1 MDPGGSDLEPDL
13 SQLDN
18 PCLIVEDSQPDSA
31 ALEEDPDSSYRALLT
46 RRLSSLQPTSHSP
59 VLELISSPAGSRCS
73 QIDSQSAVAQSNRPH
88 SPATMESSSA
98 QEASQVVEVAPP
110 TIRKRDLPAANGR
123 QSEEGMEMESRAD
136 STTHCVQS
144 EGGDCF
150 GFLELS
156 ESQTVDGGLDAEAP
170 AAGRGPSLGGAEQSR
185 AEGDAAD
192 DQGSA
197 SRRSEVSSSC
207 TEGSARSVQE
217 PRNDQGLEP
226 QEVQQ
231 PEDDSDVPSSQDDM
245 FEVERGDAT
254 GVDSTVPEAGLCLL
268 PTATPAS
275 SLHLLHLSGQGTLV
289 QESLSQN
296 SVEFVAPTQD
306 GLSQT
311 PLIVPNSPTDEAVE
325 EPMDTS
331 LPPDEPRSC
340 HREEEPMEMD
350 QAPSQ
355 SSGIPRPVPAAS
367 TPLSQ
372 NSPGFVLEKSL
383 SMPSQPDFSHD
394 VFVPTLSQGDG
405 KSSTG
410 PETLMEKVSP
420 ATSKATPSEQ
430 EAGIAGRSQPSLC
443 LELPTSSALLE
454 PVPEQEGEQLEDS
467 QATQIEEPLGVVGS
481 VPTVDQQE
489 EAGDPPTRPPNQPD
503 GTTAPA
509 TIRPDGKETRRSTD
523 DRAREPPSE
532 ANRPD
537 GNETRRSTDDRAREP
552 SSEANRPDG
561 NETRRST
568 DDRAREPP
576 SEANRP
582 DGNETRRSTDDR
594 AREPPSEANKPDG
607 NETRRSTDDRARES
621 PSEAN
626 RPDGKETRRST
637 DDRAR
642 ESPSEANRPDG
653 NETRRSTD
661 DRARESPSEANR
673 PDGNETRRSTD
684 GRARESPS
692 EANRPDGK
700 ETRRSTDDRAG
711 ESPSEANGPD
721 AKVVTETIDL
731 TTAADSQA
739 QDMVCSQNGAA
750 SSQEAEVVDLT
761 ESEAPVQS
769 PPVAAH
775 RDCGS
780 DTGTQ
785 SQSVLPSERP
795 REEKEEDV
803 VMEVQPRSS
812 EACEE
817 LGSEASRPEHDEGM
831 DEGEVAKGSG
841 LCLALS
847 QSQVLSPEPMEE
859 DGHLECEEQAAP
871 MEASTSA
878 GEGGCH
884 GSSEVAAEV
893 ADESQQNNA
902 VTASRSDEGRP
913 PSESRSPQETRLPEN
928 VAEKKPVSTTN
939 GMDGPESSGPRK
951 AATQG
956 VMADGGVTQV
966 SGSGT
971 PSDTS
976 GEIPFHFTLP
986 KEGELIRPVT
996 TATPPLISLL
1006 KQTPRHSTPIDMS
1019 PFSERLPG
1027 DVTAEVAMAASE
1039 IMVEESGEDGKN
1051 ESNLGE
1057 SEHNGKLSLR
1067 MKLVTPVEETSS
1079 GSERFSLQ
1087 KPALSDS
1094 EVSVSKVTTV
1104 VKAVTSSLP
1113 SPSVFS
1119 RVCEVRRQAEA
1130 PPSEPGTPTRGDLFN
1145 SPLSQ
1150 TGDSERDVPGL
1161 LAQKPKSLPRCGAVP
1176 EPSRP
1181 GDRSPRSQQDG
1192 PRPTEAAGGEVRE
1205 EEPPGTPR
1213 GAGGPASPRRPEEG
1227 EAPGVETSRTPPG
1240 RRAVSQQTSFDA
1252 SPGLPSRVR
1261 ALDGG
1266 GLGCEGTSGYAPTEL
1281 PSPLFQLRQRA
1292 VSQQTSFETLEPQFP
1307 TAQGEP
1313 ETPPRPSH
1321 GQAVRR
1327 HIRTIREV
1335 RTTVTR
1341 IITDVYYE
1349 NGQEVDRKVTEET
1362 EEPLVDC
1369 RVVENDVSPSRTG
1382 SSMTSGDLA
1391 DVSSLSSKASSLQH
1405 SSSGTSS
1412 GGAGPGR
1419 QADFVVPMGRGAKS
1433 LSPRK
1438 MSGQQGAPWGPGA
1451 SELIEGR
1458 GRAQGPRPHT
1468 PLTPRGRGRRGRPP
1482 SRGALRRA
1490 AGNLTKDDAQ
1500 GSALTSSPEDESYA
1514 QVHSRTEDSPGVP
1527 DSPGTLSDGA
1537 GCASSSS
1544 FVGLRVVAK
1553 WSSNGYFYSGC
1564 ITRDSGAGRFRLLFD
1579 DRYECDVPGKDI
1591 LLCDPIPPGTEVT
1604 AISDDE
1610 YFSTGVVR
1618 GHKTEGSDFFYSV
1631 EKDGQQRWY
1640 GRMAVILS
1648 MEQGNRLRDQY
1659 GLGPCEPT
1667 TPLTKASDISLDNL
1681 VEGKRKRRGNVGV
1694 NTSPGRSSSDSPR
1707 TPGPSG
1713 KRKLMA
1719 STEEERTPSKR
1730 GRRSTG
1736 ARAGQ
1741 RGGAFNTSG
1750 SGTDLPSDPSDLEGT
1765 HGPIPQSASLFL
1777 GYAFLLT
1784 ASSEMDR
1791 EANQPTSDAEEEYV
1805 QTAPYNKRY
1814 TETQLEAGG
1823 GYILQDFNEQ
1833 QCSAAYQSILIADQH
1848 CRTRKYLLCLA
1859 SGMPCVSHMWVRD
1872 CCHDNQLLNYRSYLL
1887 PAGMDPDGSL
1897 VEWHSRRNPFKSMK
1911 FLLISEEA
1919 TAFLTDLLNMGGA
1932 SSVCQYQGDSNN
1944 SDPPEGTFNVV
1955 LADRSC
1961 PPSVQN
1967 WAVSVDLPL
1976 LSPEWLIQSLICG
1989 EKQDHRAQPRYQY
2002 DYSP

>member
-73 QIDSQSAVAQSNRPH
+73 QIDSQSAVAQSSRPH

-98 QEASQVVEVAPP
+98 QGASQVLEVAPP
-110 TIRKRDLPAANGR
+110 TNRKRDLPAANGK

-136 STTHCVQS
+136 STTPCVQS

-156 ESQTVDGGLDAEAP
+156 ESQAVDGGLDTDAD
-170 AAGRGPSLGGAEQSR
+170 GRGPALGGAEPSR
-185 AEGDAAD
+185 AEG

-207 TEGSARSVQE
+207 REGTARSVREARDTPGPKPEEIHQA
-217 PRNDQGLEP
+217 QKL
-226 QEVQQ
+226 
-231 PEDDSDVPSSQDDM
+231 EDDSDVPSSQDDM

-268 PTATPAS
+268 PTATPAN

-289 QESLSQN
+289 QESLSQS

-306 GLSQT
+306 RLSQT
-311 PLIVPNSPTDEAVE
+311 PLIVPNSPTAQDEAVE

-331 LPPDEPRSC
+331 LPPEEPRSC
-340 HREEEPMEMD
+340 HREEEPMDMD
-350 QAPSQ
+350 QALSQ
-355 SSGIPRPVPAAS
+355 SSAVPRPGPAAS

-372 NSPGFVLEKSL
+372 NSPGFALEKSL

-405 KSSTG
+405 KSRTG
-410 PETLMEKVSP
+410 SEALMEKVSQ
-420 ATSKATPSEQ
+420 ATTKATPSEQ
-430 EAGIAGRSQPSLC
+430 QAGVVGRSQPSLC
-443 LELPTSSALLE
+443 LELSTSSPLLQ

-467 QATQIEEPLGVVGS
+467 QATQIEEPLGVIGS
-481 VPTVDQQE
+481 VPTLDVSECRGQHE
-489 EAGDPPTRPPNQPD
+489 EVGDPPTRPPSQLD
-503 GTTAPA
+503 GTTACA
-509 TIRPDGKETRRSTD
+509 AIRPDGEETRRSTD
-523 DRAREPPSE
+523 DVAREP
-532 ANRPD
+532 
-537 GNETRRSTDDRAREP
+537 
-552 SSEANRPDG
+552 
-561 NETRRST
+561 
-568 DDRAREPP
+568 
-576 SEANRP
+576 
-582 DGNETRRSTDDR
+582 
-594 AREPPSEANKPDG
+594 
-607 NETRRSTDDRARES
+607 
-621 PSEAN
+621 
-626 RPDGKETRRST
+626 
-637 DDRAR
+637 
-642 ESPSEANRPDG
+642 
-653 NETRRSTD
+653 
-661 DRARESPSEANR
+661 
-673 PDGNETRRSTD
+673 
-684 GRARESPS
+684 
-692 EANRPDGK
+692 
-700 ETRRSTDDRAG
+700 
-711 ESPSEANGPD
+711 PSEANGPD

-731 TTAADSQA
+731 TTAAESQA
-739 QDMVCSQNGAA
+739 QAMVYSQNGSDSAP
-750 SSQEAEVVDLT
+750 SQKAGAVDLT
-761 ESEAPVQS
+761 ASEAPVQS

-775 RDCGS
+775 GDCGS
-780 DTGTQ
+780 ASQTP

-795 REEKEEDV
+795 REEKAEDV
-803 VMEVQPRSS
+803 VMEIQPRSS

-831 DEGEVAKGSG
+831 DEGEAAKGSG

-859 DGHLECEEQAAP
+859 DGHLEREEQGAP

-878 GEGGCH
+878 REVGCH

-893 ADESQQNNA
+893 ADESRQINT
-902 VTASRSDEGRP
+902 VMPSRSDEAHP
-913 PSESRSPQETRLPEN
+913 PTENRSPQDTGLLEN
-928 VAEKKPVSTTN
+928 LAKKKPASTTN
-939 GMDGPESSGPRK
+939 GMDGPGSLGPRK

-956 VMADGGVTQV
+956 AMADGGVAPV
-966 SGSGT
+966 SGGT

-986 KEGELIRPVT
+986 KEGELIHPVT
-996 TATPPLISLL
+996 TATPPLINQL
-1006 KQTPRHSTPIDMS
+1006 KQTPRHSTPIEMS

-1039 IMVEESGEDGKN
+1039 ITVEESGEDGKN
-1051 ESNLGE
+1051 DSNLGE

-1087 KPALSDS
+1087 KPALADN

-1104 VKAVTSSLP
+1104 VKAVTSPLP

-1150 TGDSERDVPGL
+1150 TSDSERDVPGL
-1161 LAQKPKSLPRCGAVP
+1161 LAQKPKSLPRCSAVP

-1213 GAGGPASPRRPEEG
+1213 DAGGPASPRRPEGG
-1227 EAPGVETSRTPPG
+1227 ETPGVETSRTPPG

-1252 SPGLPSRVR
+1252 SPGLPSR
-1261 ALDGG
+1261 LH
-1266 GLGCEGTSGYAPTEL
+1266 
-1281 PSPLFQLRQRA
+1281 QRA
-1292 VSQQTSFETLEPQFP
+1292 VSQQTSFEALEPQFP
-1307 TAQGEP
+1307 AAQGEP

-1327 HIRTIREV
+1327 HVRTIREV

-1349 NGQEVDRKVTEET
+1349 NGQEVDRKVTEES

-1419 QADFVVPMGRGAKS
+1419 QADFVVPVGRGAKS

-1438 MSGQQGAPWGPGA
+1438 MGGQQGAPWGPGA

-1482 SRGALRRA
+1482 SRGALSRA
-1490 AGNLTKDDAQ
+1490 AQ
-1500 GSALTSSPEDESYA
+1500 GSALTSSPEDESYTR
-1514 QVHSRTEDSPGVP
+1514 VRSRAEDSPGVP
-1527 DSPGTLSDGA
+1527 DSPSTPSDGT

-1564 ITRDSGAGRFRLLFD
+1564 ITRHSGAGRFRLLFD

-1604 AISDDE
+1604 AISEDE

-1618 GHKTEGSDFFYSV
+1618 DHKTEGSDFFYCV
-1631 EKDGQQRWY
+1631 EKDGQRKWY

-1648 MEQGNRLRDQY
+1648 MEQGNRLREQY
-1659 GLGPCEPT
+1659 GLGPYEPT
-1667 TPLTKASDISLDNL
+1667 TPLTKATDISLDNL
-1681 VEGKRKRRGNVGV
+1681 VEGKRKRRGNAGV
-1694 NTSPGRSSSDSPR
+1694 NTTPGQSSSDSPR

-1719 STEEERTPSKR
+1719 SMEEERTPSKR
-1730 GRRSTG
+1730 GRRSAG

-1741 RGGAFNTSG
+1741 RGDAFNTSG
-1750 SGTDLPSDPSDLEGT
+1750 SGTDLPSDPNDLEET

-1784 ASSEMDR
+1784 ASSELDR
-1791 EANQPTSDAEEEYV
+1791 EANHPTSDAEEEFV

-1823 GYILQDFNEQ
+1823 GYVLRDFNEQ
-1833 QCSAAYQSILIADQH
+1833 QCSAAYQSILIADQQ

-1872 CCHDNQLLNYRSYLL
+1872 CCHDNQLLSYRSYLL
-1887 PAGMDPDGSL
+1887 PAGMGPDGNL
-1897 VEWHSRRNPFKSMK
+1897 VEWHSRRNPFKSMR

-1932 SSVCQYQGDSNN
+1932 SSVRQYQGDSNN
-1944 SDPPEGTFNVV
+1944 SDPPEGTFDVV

-1961 PPSVQN
+1961 PPSVQS
-1967 WAVSVDLPL
+1967 WAISLDLPL
-1976 LSPEWLIQSLICG
+1976 LSSEWLIQSLICG
-1989 EKQDHRAQPRYQY
+1989 EKQDHRVQPRYQY